1 MIAYPLESSFYFKK
15 HIIKLNL
22 SFDTVL
28 RFFDL
33 QKDENFYSLDR
44 LDLSLEMLISNYN
57 KVKSFSQ
64 EDKVALLQQIY
75 EDFIEIKTRPSDD
88 NTKIIDF
95 SQDSS
100 YIYSSFM
107 QAYGIDLIEQHNILD
122 WRKFVSLFQGL
133 PADTKICEIMNIRAK
148 KYPTPTKYNSEEIS
162 QLRRAKAY
170 YALEVSATEAEE
182 QFQKALDRLADCLE
196 QRAI

>member
-15 HIIKLNL
+15 RLIKLDL
-22 SFDTVL
+22 SFDVVL

-33 QKDENFYSLDR
+33 QKDENFNFLDK
-44 LDLSLEMLISNYN
+44 LELSLQILVQDYS
-57 KVKSFSQ
+57 KVKNFSQ
-64 EDKVALLQQIY
+64 EDKVALIQQIY
-75 EDFIEIKTRPSDD
+75 EDFIEIKSKPSDD
-88 NTKIIDF
+88 NTKIMDF

-107 QAYGIDLIEQHNILD
+107 QAYGIDLIEQQNKLD
-122 WRKFVSLFQGL
+122 WRKFISLFQGL
-133 PADTKICEIMNIRAK
+133 SEDTKMREVMSIRAR

-162 QLRRAKAY
+162 QLRKAKAY
-170 YALEVSATEAEE
+170 YALEISEAEAGE
-182 QFQKALDRLADCLE
+182 QFQKALDRLADSLE